1 MFTSGGK
8 MAGPEENW
16 FAQRNKY
23 TYLHLMMIL
32 TNQDVTSVNA
42 IHEKLRCAGKWV
54 DLQRFIKKHKHYNP
68 SGLFELFGDYSDQ
81 SADDVRE
88 CLMGWILDNYRN
100 VQSWLRMALEHK
112 KLTLD
117 DWMENMRKSL
127 THGDDIA
134 LYLLCRMYDKH
145 VYVHT
150 SRYGWSS
157 LPLKVNED
165 LDKLLPKCDLELVLL
180 DIWSFGEVRK
190 IRKPKIVVT
199 STVTTPVIPKNV
211 APASDGTVITGNV
224 PKTVP
229 CSIAVKRI
237 SNPAKKPSRKGKSTA
252 ATFNSSLYDMR
263 PRPAPKKVTQ
273 RTSGRKRTAVDYS
286 QFDVT
291 SDDPPSPPKKK
302 RSVDLKRRPSAL
314 RIAAEKFKTKPSNT
328 PRPTR
333 TRSTAS
339 TPATTPVAVTL
350 QCDTIVST
358 SRTLTTPA
366 TRQQTADVLKQLS
379 NMDDIPEDDPNDD
392 TFLPIVPQVQQPP
405 PTEPKAEKSTEPDA
419 TFPMLPRVIGTAI
432 KVETQS
438 DTATTSKST
447 KKVFKTVEYKLKRK
461 YVKSRKFSC
470 VGCNS
475 SFSSQRELNEHFRES
490 HPPVKCD
497 TCKQG
502 FDTPAAMLR
511 HRYKHYEYMYECKVC
526 SRGFQFASQLKEHKR
541 VHQTQGDWVCF
552 RPNCGKRFKRE
563 SELNAH
569 LVSHNKKQF
578 KCEKCPYSNSDPRN
592 LRAHKRRHS
601 DELPFKCAFCGQGFK
616 WIQQRSRHVK
626 SGKCPEQNKKQ

>member
-1 MFTSGGK
+1 
-8 MAGPEENW
+8 
-16 FAQRNKY
+16 
-23 TYLHLMMIL
+23 MMIM
-32 TNQDVTSVNA
+32 TNQDVTNVNA
-42 IHEKLRCAGKWV
+42 IHEKLKCAGKWV
-54 DLQRFIKKHKHYNP
+54 DLRRFIKKHKHFNP

-81 SADDVRE
+81 SADDVRQ

-117 DWMENMRKSL
+117 VWIENMRNSL

-150 SRYGWSS
+150 SRYGWST

-165 LDKLLPKCDLELVLL
+165 LDTLLPKCDLELVLL

-190 IRKPKIVVT
+190 IRKPKITVT
-199 STVTTPVIPKNV
+199 STVTTTVIPKNV
-211 APASDGTVITGNV
+211 ASVSGGTVITGNV

-229 CSIAVKRI
+229 CSIPVKRI
-237 SNPAKKPSRKGKSTA
+237 SNPVKKASRRSKSTMV
-252 ATFNSSLYDMR
+252 TSKSSLYDMR
-263 PRPAPKKVTQ
+263 RRPAPKKVTQ
-273 RTSGRKRTAVDYS
+273 RTSGRKHTTVDYS

-302 RSVDLKRRPSAL
+302 RSIDLKCKPSAS

-333 TRSTAS
+333 TRTAAH
-339 TPATTPVAVTL
+339 TPATTTVATTS
-350 QCDTIVST
+350 QSNIVAST
-358 SRTLTTPA
+358 SRTLTTHA
-366 TRQQTADVLKQLS
+366 TQQQTVDVLKQLS
-379 NMDDIPEDDPNDD
+379 NMDNIPEDDPKDD
-392 TFLPIVPQVQQPP
+392 TFLPIVPQVQQPQP
-405 PTEPKAEKSTEPDA
+405 TVPKVEKPTESDVTV
-419 TFPMLPRVIGTAI
+419 PMLPRVIGTAI
-432 KVETQS
+432 KVKTQS

-461 YVKSRKFSC
+461 YVKARRFSC

-475 SFSSQRELNEHFRES
+475 SFSSQRELNEHFRAS

-497 TCKQG
+497 MCEKC
-502 FDTPAAMLR
+502 FNTPAAMLR
-511 HRYKHYEYMYECKVC
+511 HKYKHYEYMYECEVC

-552 RPNCGKRFKRE
+552 KPKCGKRFKRE

-578 KCEKCPYSNSDPRN
+578 KCEECPYSNSDPRN

-601 DELPFKCAFCGQGFK
+601 DELPFKCASCREGFK
-616 WIQQRSRHVK
+616 WIQQ
-626 SGKCPEQNKKQ
+626 CT